1 MKTFFSPDHR
11 LRDAVTE
18 LHGGRLVKPFEGPFR
33 ADLVAKAVLAQGHEI
48 VEPVSHG
55 MDVAARV
62 HDGDYLAFLETAWDR
77 WAADGYEGEAIPS
90 CFPVRRM
97 QQKRPP
103 ADIDG
108 ALGYYAFAAETSITA
123 GTFAAARSAMDSALS
138 GADHIQA
145 GAKAAFALCRPPGHH
160 ASIDQFGGYCFLNN
174 AAIAAQRFLDHGARR
189 VAVLDVDFH
198 HGNGTQDIFYRRG
211 DVFFASIH
219 GDPVHAFPHF
229 LGFADEKGEGDGEG
243 STVNYPLPKG
253 TEYGAWSAALEDS
266 LDRIAAFGA
275 EALVISLGV
284 DTFERDPI
292 SFFRLSSDDFL
303 RYGEAI
309 GRRRLPTLFCME
321 GGYGVEEIGLN
332 AANVLTG
339 WETAGR
345 G

>member
-1 MKTFFSPDHR
+1 MKTFFSPDHK
-11 LRDAVTE
+11 LRDAATE

-33 ADLVAKAVLAQGHEI
+33 AELVAKAVLAQGHEI
-48 VEPVSHG
+48 EAPVRHD
-55 MDVAARV
+55 MEVAAKV
-62 HDGDYLAFLETAWDR
+62 HDSGYLAFLETAWDR
-77 WAADGYEGEAIPS
+77 SVADGYEGEAIPS
-90 CFPVRRM
+90 CFPARRM
-97 QQKRPP
+97 RQDRPP

-138 GADHIQA
+138 GADHLHG
-145 GAKAAFALCRPPGHH
+145 GARAAFALCRPPGHH

-174 AAIAAQRFLDHGARR
+174 VAIAAQRLLDLGAAR
-189 VAVLDVDFH
+189 VGVIDVDFH

-219 GDPVHAFPHF
+219 GDPSQAFPHF
-229 LGFADEKGEGDGEG
+229 LGFADETGEGEGEG
-243 STVNYPLPKG
+243 STANYPLPRG
-253 TEYGAWSAALEDS
+253 TAYAAWSAALEDS
-266 LDRIAAFGA
+266 LDKVAAFGA
-275 EALVISLGV
+275 QALVISLGV

-292 SFFRLSSDDFL
+292 SFFRLTSEDFT

-339 WETAGR
+339 FEAA
-345 G
+345 